1 MSRITEQQMRQRLV
15 RYDEMVP
22 CQEAFLDRRIDQ
34 RGGNEN
40 FTIIGPGVA
49 ESADQHVHISIP
61 HGFNIGGARQV
72 PHAVNSQHS
81 HDTAEVFVVHSGRW
95 KFQTGVEGEDAEIE
109 LEPGDTISV
118 PTHVFRGFENV
129 SDQPAY
135 LFAVLGGDDPGR
147 VTWAPDVF
155 EKARETGLVLLE
167 DGSLIDTNRG
177 EKIPDGV
184 APMPPTTATQAAQF
198 QRISAD
204 ELRRCIQPA
213 GDMPTAGES
222 LLTRGTA
229 VAECPIIGAE
239 CPDEGLPAGQMDW
252 PHGFSLRC
260 LAFPPGASIALHSRS
275 EVEVLFV
282 HAGRLEI
289 EWPNGRLQLN
299 AGDVLSVPE
308 ELEHA
313 FSNPGNENASVY
325 VVRRADRPGPPRFVG
340 DTRQGT
346 SEQP

>member
-1 MSRITEQQMRQRLV
+1 MSTITPQEMRQRLV
-15 RYDEMVP
+15 RYDEMIP
-22 CQEAFLDRRIDQ
+22 CQEAFLDRRID
-34 RGGNEN
+34 RRAGNEN

-81 HDTAEVFVVHSGRW
+81 HETAEVFVVHSGRW
-95 KFQTGVEGEDAEIE
+95 KFQTGVKGEDAEIE

-129 SDQPAY
+129 SDQRAY

-155 EKARETGLVLLE
+155 EKARETGLVLLA
-167 DGSLIDTNRG
+167 DGRLVDTNRG

-184 APMPPTTATQAAQF
+184 APMPPTTPTQAAEF
-198 QRISAD
+198 RRVSAD

-213 GDMPTAGES
+213 AHLPTAGES
-222 LLTRGTA
+222 RLTRGTS
-229 VAECPIIGAE
+229 VIECPVIGADS
-239 CPDEGLPAGQMDW
+239 PDEGVPAGQMNW
-252 PHGFSLRC
+252 PHGFSLRR
-260 LAFPPGASIALHSRS
+260 LEFPPGASIALHSRS

-282 HAGRLEI
+282 HSGDLAV
-289 EWPNGRLQLN
+289 EWGEGRLQLGV
-299 AGDVLSVPE
+299 GDVLSVPE
-308 ELEHA
+308 GLGHA
-313 FSNPGNENASVY
+313 LANPGNENAIVY
-325 VVRRADRPGPPRFVG
+325 VVRRGDRPGAPRFVD
-340 DTRQGT
+340 DTRYY
-346 SEQP
+346 

>member
-1 MSRITEQQMRQRLV
+1 MSTITEQEMRQRLV
-15 RYDEMVP
+15 RYDEMIP

-34 RGGNEN
+34 RAGNEN

-81 HDTAEVFVVHSGRW
+81 HNTAEVFVVHSGRW
-95 KFQTGVEGEDAEIE
+95 KFQTGVEGEDAETE
-109 LEPGDTISV
+109 LGPGDTISV

-129 SDQPAY
+129 SDQQAY

-167 DGSLIDTNRG
+167 DGNLIDINRG
-177 EKIPDGV
+177 ETIPDGV
-184 APMPPTTATQAAQF
+184 EPMPPTTSTQAAEF
-198 QRISAD
+198 ERVSEA
-204 ELRRCIQPA
+204 ELRQCIQPA
-213 GDMPTAGES
+213 DNMQPAGES
-222 LLTRGTA
+222 RLTRGTA
-229 VAECPIIGAE
+229 VVEYPIIGAE
-239 CPDEGLPAGQMDW
+239 SPDEGLPAGQMNW
-252 PHGFSLRC
+252 RHGFSLRC
-260 LAFPPGASIALHSRS
+260 LAFPPGASISLHSRS

-282 HAGRLEI
+282 HSGCLDVEWPDGRL
-289 EWPNGRLQLN
+289 RLDV
-299 AGDVLSVPE
+299 GDVLSVPE

-313 FSNPGNENASVY
+313 FSNPGNENATVY
-325 VVRRADRPGPPRFVG
+325 VVRRGDQPGTPRFADDSV
-340 DTRQGT
+340 
-346 SEQP
+346 

>member
-1 MSRITEQQMRQRLV
+1 MSTITEQQMRQRLV

-34 RGGNEN
+34 RAGNEN

-167 DGSLIDTNRG
+167 DGSLIDINRG
-177 EKIPDGV
+177 ETIPNGV
-184 APMPPTTATQAAQF
+184 DPMPPTTPARAAEF
-198 QRISAD
+198 GRVSEA
-204 ELRRCIQPA
+204 ELRQCIQPA
-213 GDMPTAGES
+213 DNMQPAGES
-222 LLTRGTA
+222 RLTRGTA
-229 VAECPIIGAE
+229 VIEYPIIGAAS
-239 CPDEGLPAGQMDW
+239 PGEGLPAGQMNW

-282 HAGRLEI
+282 HSGRLDV
-289 EWPNGRLQLN
+289 EWRDGQLQLGP
-299 AGDVLSVPE
+299 GDVLSVPE
-308 ELEHA
+308 QLEHA
-313 FSNPGNENASVY
+313 FSNTGSDNATVY
-325 VVRRADRPGPPRFVG
+325 AVRKGDRQAAPRFVENI
-340 DTRQGT
+340 R
-346 SEQP
+346 

>member
-1 MSRITEQQMRQRLV
+1 MSTITEQEMRQRLV

-22 CQEAFLDRRIDQ
+22 CQEAFLDRRID
-34 RGGNEN
+34 RRAGNEN

-81 HDTAEVFVVHSGRW
+81 HETAEVFVVHSGRW

-177 EKIPDGV
+177 ETIPDGV
-184 APMPPTTATQAAQF
+184 APMPPTTETQAAQF
-198 QRISAD
+198 QRVSAD
-204 ELRRCIQPA
+204 ELRRCVQPA
-213 GDMPTAGES
+213 AGMQSADES
-222 LLTRGTA
+222 MLTRGTA
-229 VAECPIIGAE
+229 VVEYPVIGVDS
-239 CPDEGLPAGQMDW
+239 PDEGLPAGQMNW

-260 LAFPPGASIALHSRS
+260 LEFPPGASIGLHSRS

-282 HAGRLEI
+282 HSGRLEI
-289 EWPNGRLQLN
+289 EWASGRLRLGV
-299 AGDVLSVPE
+299 GDVLSIPE
-308 ELEHA
+308 NLEHTIA
-313 FSNPGNENASVY
+313 NPGNENAKVY
-325 VVRRADRPGPPRFVG
+325 VVRRGDRPGAPRFV
-340 DTRQGT
+340 DDKNY
-346 SEQP
+346 